1 MQPQNVPGL
10 QKFTGPK
17 NVPGTLK
24 VLQTLNLSRVPQNV
38 SGDLKMFKGPQKVHR
53 TQKVP
58 RAIKVH
64 RTLKFSLAPKVHGT
78 LKCSWDHKMSR
89 DPKSRQL
96 RVELLIHFHFPILKN
111 NFSTKMFVGPQNV
124 LGTIKCSWDP
134 KMFVGPKKA
143 KGSPKAMRSQNVPGI
158 PKCPRDLKM
167 SQGPQNVP
175 ETQNFM
181 RPQNVP
187 SKFISNFLGID
198 ISDYEIQMTP
208 MSQRPKT
215 S

>member
-1 MQPQNVPGL
+1 MFMGPQKVPALCPKVMQPQNVPGL

-17 NVPGTLK
+17 NVPGILK

-89 DPKSRQL
+89 DPKSQQL
-96 RVELLIHFHFPILKN
+96 RVKLLIHFHFPILKN
-111 NFSTKMFVGPQNV
+111 NFSTKMFQK
-124 LGTIKCSWDP
+124 L
-134 KMFVGPKKA
+134 MGPK
-143 KGSPKAMRSQNVPGI
+143 NVHRVQKCPGD
-158 PKCPRDLKM
+158 PKCPRDCK
-167 SQGPQNVP
+167 NVP
-175 ETQNFM
+175 GNPKVFM
-181 RPQNVP
+181 GVIMGP
-187 SKFISNFLGID
+187 
-198 ISDYEIQMTP
+198 
-208 MSQRPKT
+208 
-215 S
+215 